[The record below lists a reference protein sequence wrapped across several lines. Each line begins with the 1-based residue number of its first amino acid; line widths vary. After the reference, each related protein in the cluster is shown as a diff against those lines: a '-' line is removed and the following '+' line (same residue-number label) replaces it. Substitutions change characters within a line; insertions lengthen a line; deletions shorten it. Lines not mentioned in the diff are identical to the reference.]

1 MPKRLVCTREGW
13 CTARDDI
20 DPKDSTIRGGC
31 KAGLKLHKHLGPK
44 KEVTS
49 VTVELFD
56 PSHKHPMLT
65 K

>member
-1 MPKRLVCTREGW
+1 MVCTKEGGSVASEDPDPMDRNRGTKRE
-13 CTARDDI
+13 
-20 DPKDSTIRGGC
+20 GC